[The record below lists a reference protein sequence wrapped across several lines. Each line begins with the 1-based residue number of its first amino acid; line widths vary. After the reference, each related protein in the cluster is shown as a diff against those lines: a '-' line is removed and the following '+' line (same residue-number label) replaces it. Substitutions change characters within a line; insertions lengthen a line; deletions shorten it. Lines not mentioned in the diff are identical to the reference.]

1 MDAWVHPAQ
10 QQRVQYSLQ
19 ASVLDEEAGQLLGL
33 FF

>member
-10 QQRVQYSLQ
+10 QQVQYSLQ
-19 ASVLDEEAGQLLGL
+19 ASVLDEEGGQLLGL